1 MGPWFAAVS
10 RAAQALLFL
19 WKLEKGKLSL
29 RQKVTYVGR
38 FFVHRVCITLVSQI
52 QESYARGSKFG
63 FMLEQIPD
71 DKATNLG
78 WLVELCLFKRFE
90 GLLLIFYFSNT
101 TVTFQEASLTW
112 LSGERVKY
120 ILMFFF
126 QLYRRSFFADYYVY
140 NFEKGFVEKFFL
152 TIVYDGKQIQK
163 LSSFVM
169 SS

>member
-1 MGPWFAAVS
+1 
-10 RAAQALLFL
+10 
-19 WKLEKGKLSL
+19 
-29 RQKVTYVGR
+29 
-38 FFVHRVCITLVSQI
+38 
-52 QESYARGSKFG
+52 
-63 FMLEQIPD
+63 MLEQIPD

-78 WLVELCLFKRFE
+78 RLVELCLFKRFE

-101 TVTFQEASLTW
+101 TVTVKEASLTW

-140 NFEKGFVEKFFL
+140 NFEKGFVENFFL
-152 TIVYDGKQIQK
+152 TIVYDGKQIQE
-163 LSSFVM
+163 LSSFVI